1 MAQTKKQRRRK
12 HRGTQGGSI
21 ERRARS
27 GRPRNRAEARARAR
41 QTAVDRRQI
50 APTWRSATIR
60 GIVAAVAFYLVLVL
74 ALGRSQGQALGFA
87 AFMLV
92 FYIPLGYYTDNF
104 FYRRRMNQAAAEAAR
119 RKAERR
125 AGKSG

>member
-1 MAQTKKQRRRK
+1 MAQTRKKRTRK

-21 ERRARS
+21 DRRGRT
-27 GRPRNRAEARARAR
+27 GRPRNKAEARARAR
-41 QTAVDRRQI
+41 QTASARQQL
-50 APTWRSATIR
+50 PPSWRGATIR
-60 GIVAAVAFYLVLVL
+60 GVVAAVAFYAVMILLL
-74 ALGRSQGQALGFA
+74 DRGQGQALGLA

-104 FYRRRMNQAAAEAAR
+104 FYRRRRARAAQEAAR

-125 AGKSG
+125 GQG

>member
-1 MAQTKKQRRRK
+1 MAQTRKKRTRK
-12 HRGTQGGSI
+12 HRGTQSGSVQ
-21 ERRARS
+21 RRARG

-41 QTAVDRRQI
+41 QTAVDRRDLP
-50 APTWRSATIR
+50 PTWRSATIR
-60 GIVAAVAFYLVLVL
+60 GVVAAAMFYVML
-74 ALGRSQGQALGFA
+74 AVVLGRTQGQALGLA

-104 FYRRRMNQAAAEAAR
+104 FYRRRKQKAAQEAAR

-125 AGKSG
+125 GNA

>member
-1 MAQTKKQRRRK
+1 MAQTKKKRNRK

-21 ERRARS
+21 QRRARG

-41 QTAVDRRQI
+41 HTAVDRRNLP
-50 APTWRSATIR
+50 PTWRGATIR
-60 GIVAAVAFYLVLVL
+60 GFVAAAMFYLMLALV
-74 ALGRSQGQALGFA
+74 LGRSQGQALGLA

-104 FYRRRMNQAAAEAAR
+104 FYRRRMQKAAEEAAQ

-125 AGKSG
+125 SKA